1 MSIRIERPV
10 GAGDHVRGLANA
22 GVTLVEY
29 GDFECDYCARAFPIL
44 QQVTER
50 FGGDL
55 RVVFRHAPQARLH
68 PNAQLAAEASEAA
81 AAQDKFWEFHD
92 GLYTRRDAITWD
104 RLLAEARGLGL
115 DEARFV
121 SDVESHRFRDVVTE
135 LERSGAHTVRGTPTF
150 FLNGVRYEEASDF
163 DSLSKAIDMALKF
176 HG

>member
-1 MSIRIERPV
+1 MTIRIERPV
-10 GAGDHVRGLANA
+10 GAGDHVQGPANA

-29 GDFECDYCARAFPIL
+29 GDFECDYCARAFPIVK
-44 QQVTER
+44 QVIER
-50 FGGDL
+50 FPDDV
-55 RVVFRHAPQARLH
+55 RFVFRHAPQARLH

-81 AAQDKFWEFHD
+81 AAQEKFWEFHD
-92 GLYTRRDAITWD
+92 GLYTRRDPVTWD

-121 SDVESHRFRDVVTE
+121 DDVESHRFRDIVTE
-135 LERSGAHTVRGTPTF
+135 LERSGTHTVRGTPTF

-163 DSLSKAIDMALKF
+163 DSFAKAIDTALQF